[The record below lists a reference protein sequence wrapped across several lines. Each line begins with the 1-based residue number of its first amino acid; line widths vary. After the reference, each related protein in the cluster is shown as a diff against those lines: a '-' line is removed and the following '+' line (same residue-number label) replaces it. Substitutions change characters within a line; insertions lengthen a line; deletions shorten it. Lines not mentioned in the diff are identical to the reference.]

1 MVERTRLVFDEVV
14 GLETLSFLL
23 EGSSLLK
30 IPLSLDCSNTWVYSS
45 SCFFG
50 MHYVV
55 IFFPFWMEQM
65 LDPDDYAILVRNAGF
80 DS

>member
-30 IPLSLDCSNTWVYSS
+30 IPLSLDCSNTWVI
-45 SCFFG
+45 FFLLFFWDALRG
-50 MHYVV
+50 N
-55 IFFPFWMEQM
+55 FFPFWMEQM
-65 LDPDDYAILVRNAGF
+65 LDPDDYAILVRNVGF